1 MASYLTACL
10 MVLSALAYA
19 SSSIAADTETRKRK
33 VEAAILLVD
42 HPDPII
48 GQALGDAATSCEVIS
63 HIDLGL
69 TVTIIPP
76 RQKENQGTEV
86 KIQCP
91 QPCSFRSGKSKTRI
105 GKDRVFDILN
115 GGDDAIGMKLIYRP
129 RAKIGELALIIDDD
143 ELLATKAATS
153 PTTDN

>member
-1 MASYLTACL
+1 MASYSVACL
-10 MVLSALAYA
+10 MVLSALACA
-19 SSSIAADTETRKRK
+19 SSSIADDNKNQKRR

-48 GQALGDAATSCEVIS
+48 GQALCDAATSCEVIR
-63 HIDLGL
+63 HTDLGL

-76 RQKENQGTEV
+76 QQKESQGTEV

-105 GKDRVFDILN
+105 GEDRVFDILN
-115 GGDDAIGMKLIYRP
+115 GGDGSIGMKLIYRP
-129 RAKIGELALIIDDD
+129 RTKIGELALIIDDD
-143 ELLATKAATS
+143 ELVATKTSTS